1 MVELFVWNNEGV
13 NKWWNISN
21 FNFKKII
28 KMVGRVKG
36 KLYVY
41 QEVEITSSGN
51 IEVFLQF

>member
-21 FNFKKII
+21 FNLKKII